1 MEVTKLIS
9 AFLTVAV
16 AGFGL
21 GFGISHFQKKPEGVV
36 TARDAQAG
44 VNCYIARAG
53 DAVGISCLS
62 VAESKTEVKKTQE
75 VKGKQ
80 K

>member
-1 MEVTKLIS
+1 MVAIK
-9 AFLTVAV
+9 AFVLFFVIAI
-16 AGFGL
+16 GFILGL
-21 GFGISHFQKKPEGVV
+21 EFNKFIKKPEGVV
-36 TARDAQAG
+36 TAKDAQAG
-44 VNCYIARAG
+44 VNCYIARTG